1 MVPRLFQKFITILA
15 QKRIKFMQDNGFS
28 MLICTG
34 HVDKHDMKYDQLVVL
49 VSAALKEIVET
60 NEEIALMMNSENENR
75 ARHFK

>member
-1 MVPRLFQKFITILA
+1 
-15 QKRIKFMQDNGFS
+15 
-28 MLICTG
+28 
-34 HVDKHDMKYDQLVVL
+34 VVL

>member
-1 MVPRLFQKFITILA
+1 
-15 QKRIKFMQDNGFS
+15 MQENGFYALVFDPRSTS

>member
-1 MVPRLFQKFITILA
+1 
-15 QKRIKFMQDNGFS
+15 